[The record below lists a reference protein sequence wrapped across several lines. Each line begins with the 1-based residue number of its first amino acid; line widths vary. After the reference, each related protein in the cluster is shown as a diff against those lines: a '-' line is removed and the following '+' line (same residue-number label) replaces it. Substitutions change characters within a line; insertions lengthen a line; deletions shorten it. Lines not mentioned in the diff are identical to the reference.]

1 MALTLL
7 MARHGQTD
15 LNIDERWQGRIDPP
29 LNATGF
35 AQSEQLALALPGG
48 IDALVVSPM
57 LRARQTAEHVVR
69 ARSMVPRFDADFR
82 ERDFGIFEG
91 LTADEAAQQFPE
103 LASRNLAYRWDEEPP
118 GAEATR
124 AVVARVARGL
134 QRLREQ
140 HEGQTVLLVSHGFVV
155 RCLRHLIDGVSEDGF
170 FAVERIANG
179 SFLTRALP

>member
-15 LNIDERWQGRIDPP
+15 LNIDERWQGRIDAP

-35 AQSEQLALALPGG
+35 AQAEQLAMALPGG

-57 LRARQTAEHVVR
+57 LRARQTAEPVVR
-69 ARSMVPRFDADFR
+69 AMGLVPRFDADFR

-91 LTADEAAQQFPE
+91 LTADDTAQQFPE
-103 LASRNLAYRWDEEPP
+103 LASRNVAYRWDEAPP
-118 GAEATR
+118 GAEPTR
-124 AVVARVARGL
+124 VVVERVARGL
-134 QRLREQ
+134 QRLRQ
-140 HEGQTVLLVSHGFVV
+140 THDGQTVLLVSHGFVV
-155 RCLRHLIDGVSEDGF
+155 RCLRHLIDGVSEAEF

-179 SFLTRALP
+179 SFLTRSLP